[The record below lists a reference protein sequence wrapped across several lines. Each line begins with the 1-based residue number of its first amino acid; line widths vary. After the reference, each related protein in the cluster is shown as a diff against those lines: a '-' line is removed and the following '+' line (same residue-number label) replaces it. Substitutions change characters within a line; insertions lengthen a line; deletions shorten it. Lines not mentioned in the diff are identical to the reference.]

1 MNNGCRDFY
10 LGIYGGLGLMQAF
23 SILILSV
30 TLSITTLAGSRK
42 LHRVLLDRV
51 LKSPMG
57 FFDTTPLGRIVNRYC
72 TTQNSQNKWTKIS
85 GLETNIF
92 ELKMMGKSGLD
103 FFFEILLAPLQLLLH
118 SAKKLPQKAEGG
130 FICTFSLLI
139 STSPSRDTC

>member
-57 FFDTTPLGRIVNRYC
+57 FFDTTPLGRIVNRYYS
-72 TTQNSQNKWTKIS
+72 TVELGDTLWLRQNI
-85 GLETNIF
+85 I
-92 ELKMMGKSGLD
+92 
-103 FFFEILLAPLQLLLH
+103 I
-118 SAKKLPQKAEGG
+118 PQKCGG
-130 FICTFSLLI
+130 IA
-139 STSPSRDTC
+139 

>member
-1 MNNGCRDFY
+1 MQEPFYNNETQTVMNNGCRDFY

-72 TTQNSQNKWTKIS
+72 TEKHLELPASYLILITTSYFNTTVKLGNKEQIGIKEPFS
-85 GLETNIF
+85 VTN
-92 ELKMMGKSGLD
+92 
-103 FFFEILLAPLQLLLH
+103 
-118 SAKKLPQKAEGG
+118 LP
-130 FICTFSLLI
+130 FSL
-139 STSPSRDTC
+139 